1 MKETILLFNITD
13 QQTRRK
19 LERIFLPLKM
29 RIRYI
34 STSQYHQTLSVL
46 CGLEEPNNQ
55 PAAFPPETT
64 PTFEDPM
71 MIFAGL
77 SDQKLDLVLTALRA
91 QKIFIPYKGI
101 LTPTN
106 CAWTPVQCFVEL
118 KKEHEQ
124 MHHLQS

>member
-34 STSQYHQTLSVL
+34 PTSQYHQTLSVL
-46 CGLEEPNNQ
+46 CGLEEPVSQ
-55 PAAFPPETT
+55 PAVFLPETT
-64 PTFEDPM
+64 LTFEDPM

-77 SDQKLDLVLTALRA
+77 SDQKLDLLLTGLRA

-106 CAWTPVQCFVEL
+106 RFWTPVQCFVEL

-124 MHHLQS
+124 MHPVQS